1 MYLARWLPRVKPTI
15 DFIPLHTSYDHPSTG
30 SSTSQK
36 PSLREGGCGPTLFP
50 RETFNSDVF
59 FSAHLTATYELP
71 RTTTTS
77 SDEPPA
83 TTQTTSTSS
92 DEPPATTPILA
103 SMEVQTEI
111 DTAVW
116 PMVEDFSTFLA
127 PHSTDLD
134 VPNQPGQKVPVVD
147 LTAIRD
153 KYGVWR
159 LQYEESL
166 ARGDEIRFERDRLAL
181 ELADAQAK
189 ANQTPSDRETALEA
203 EIVTLKTDLAAKET
217 LPQPA
222 DADGARWQREYKK
235 QRLLVKKWRE
245 RYDTVQ
251 ELARRLPSYPQQ
263 AQAPVN
269 AVQPQS
275 IIIQAPPRQS
285 KDHLVD
291 HKPVLL
297 TGAKDFETV
306 ATFLGQVE
314 HYVEQGG
321 GAFPDRLT
329 DPDGRSFELSRDDK
343 LVDTFWRYVNREVL
357 DWFKRATNIA
367 RLPPHQHSYRLSW
380 DQPCT
385 LFKDYYV
392 PKIAKSVIRTQWRE
406 LKFTK
411 NDMTGFN
418 KRAYELVK
426 LLGGS
431 LELDRESD
439 SGLFEDYWLKLPDVA
454 KNEIAQLER
463 MWGAVNKKVTLGDA
477 MNLTNERYLRMGS
490 SGSTYLSTSD
500 TSAAGPPAQQQVAF
514 QTGAP
519 VATYPAPPHA
529 PPAPPAPAAQPY
541 YGPEPMDLNAI
552 DGKCF
557 RCAKYGHKASECE
570 QPDFR
575 DRSHNWRSSR
585 GDANYRSRGNGQ
597 GSRGG
602 YNNNRGGDNRAST
615 GMRGGNR
622 RGRSGYRVYAIE
634 SGDAEDDGE
643 MQWPVEELEEGVE
656 DVGGGG
662 YAETVT
668 SGAAGTSSRSPSG
681 NAPQ

>member
-1 MYLARWLPRVKPTI
+1 
-15 DFIPLHTSYDHPSTG
+15 
-30 SSTSQK
+30 
-36 PSLREGGCGPTLFP
+36 
-50 RETFNSDVF
+50 
-59 FSAHLTATYELP
+59 
-71 RTTTTS
+71 
-77 SDEPPA
+77 
-83 TTQTTSTSS
+83 
-92 DEPPATTPILA
+92 
-103 SMEVQTEI
+103 MEVQTEI
-111 DTAVW
+111 DAAVW
-116 PMVEDFSTFLA
+116 PLVEDFQTFLA
-127 PHSTDLD
+127 PHSTGLD
-134 VPNQPGQKVPVVD
+134 NPNQPGQKVPVVD
-147 LTAIRD
+147 FTAIRD
-153 KYGVWR
+153 KYAIWR
-159 LQYEESL
+159 LQHEESL
-166 ARGDEIRFERDRLAL
+166 TRGDEMRFERDRLAL
-181 ELADAQAK
+181 ELTAAQAK
-189 ANQTPSDRETALEA
+189 DSQTPSDREAALEA
-203 EIVTLKTDLAAKET
+203 EIIALKTDLAAKEP

-222 DADGARWQREYKK
+222 DADGAKWQREYEK

-251 ELARRLPSYPQQ
+251 ELARRIPIYPQQ
-263 AQAPVN
+263 AQAPST

-291 HKPVLL
+291 HKPTLF

-329 DPDGRSFELSRDDK
+329 DPDGRSYELPRDDK

-367 RLPPHQHSYRLSW
+367 RLPPHQHAYRISW
-380 DQPCT
+380 EQLCT
-385 LFKDYYV
+385 LFRDYYV

-406 LKFTK
+406 LKFTR

-477 MNLTNERYLRMGS
+477 MNLTNERYLRMGN
-490 SGSTYLSTSD
+490 SGSTYLSTAGAEAPS
-500 TSAAGPPAQQQVAF
+500 AGPPTQQY
-514 QTGAP
+514 
-519 VATYPAPPHA
+519 ATPPIAPPVLPTSTA
-529 PPAPPAPAAQPY
+529 IAQPY

-552 DGKCF
+552 EGKCF
-557 RCAKYGHKASECE
+557 RCGKYGHKASECE
-570 QPDFR
+570 MPDMR
-575 DRSHNWRSSR
+575 ERSHNWRSSR
-585 GDANYRSRGNGQ
+585 GGGDNQRGRGYGAQARSGYVNPRGSGGRGYTRG

-602 YNNNRGGDNRAST
+602 RS
-615 GMRGGNR
+615 GGN
-622 RGRSGYRVYAIE
+622 YRVYAME
-634 SGDAEDDGE
+634 SQAEEMGEEGE
-643 MQWPVEELEEGVE
+643 MQWPVEEIEEGPGGE
-656 DVGGGG
+656 DSGGGG
-662 YAETVT
+662 YDETV
-668 SGAAGTSSRSPSG
+668 GTASQSG